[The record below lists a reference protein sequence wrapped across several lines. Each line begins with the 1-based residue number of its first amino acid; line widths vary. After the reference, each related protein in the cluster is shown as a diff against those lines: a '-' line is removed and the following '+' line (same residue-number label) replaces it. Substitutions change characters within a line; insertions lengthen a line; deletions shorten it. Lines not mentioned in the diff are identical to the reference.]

1 MAYTTTTDV
10 NAVLGDHAATSSS
23 VPTITQLQLMIDGI
37 SSQIDTVLKS
47 QGVASVPVL
56 SSTDSTFATFLQ
68 EVNKWGAAAE
78 FLKGMFPEATGPG
91 ENPAFAFWQKK
102 YDDVL
107 KMWTD
112 AGITS
117 PAQGIPVD
125 LLSGPG
131 DADPSTYFTRNPSE
145 EEVLGD
151 LQESMDVTRY
161 GDTF

>member
-10 NAVLGDHAATSSS
+10 NAVLGDHAATTTS
-23 VPTITQLQLMIDGI
+23 VPTLAQLTLMIDGI
-37 SSQIDTVLKS
+37 NSQIDNCLQSV
-47 QGVASVPVL
+47 GVASVPVT
-56 SSTDSTFATFLQ
+56 SGANSVFATFLA

-102 YDDVL
+102 YTDVL
-107 KMWTD
+107 DGWKDTGD
-112 AGITS
+112 QGPI
-117 PAQGIPVD
+117 GIPVG
-125 LLSGPG
+125 LLGGPG
-131 DADPSTYFTRNPSE
+131 DADPSTYFTRNPDE

>member
-1 MAYTTTTDV
+1 MAYTDTTAV
-10 NAVLGDHAATSSS
+10 NGVLGDHAATSGST
-23 VPTITQLQLMIDGI
+23 PGLTQLSAIIEGI
-37 SSQIDTVLKS
+37 SSQIDVCLKS
-47 QGVASVPVL
+47 VGVASVPVT
-56 SSTDSTFATFLQ
+56 SAADSTFATFLA
-68 EVNKWGAAAE
+68 EVNKWGATAE

-107 KMWTD
+107 KGWKDPDGPFGLPT
-112 AGITS
+112 G
-117 PAQGIPVD
+117 
-125 LLSGPG
+125 LLGGPG